1 MGDRG
6 QDPRPASGAIGRL
19 AAAAGNF
26 RRSRGAVT
34 GTPQTERRDPA
45 RALDFLRPAELAGD
59 GSGPSEGLVRMLDE
73 RERLRR
79 SPQLADRLRGTSWYH
94 TIELPGGLVTPG
106 YYDHRDLVSG
116 YGFPESMTG
125 VRALDVATFDGF
137 WAFEMERRGATV
149 TALDL
154 SNSLEIDIPPQARA
168 LAVREGLGVPVGTGF
183 VIAAESLG
191 SRVDRREGTVYELGP
206 DDWGSYDYVHVGD
219 LLLHLE
225 RPLEALRRIR
235 SVTAGILHLSDTY
248 DPSLPRQAVRYLGGW
263 SDAIWWMP
271 GLDTLCQWIADAGF
285 EDMEVLRTYQ
295 LDVRTTGATGYWRAV
310 VQARG

>member
-1 MGDRG
+1 MGEGRQAARFG
-6 QDPRPASGAIGRL
+6 SGAIRR
-19 AAAAGNF
+19 AVAAAGRL
-26 RRSRGAVT
+26 RRSRVGAT
-34 GTPQTERRDPA
+34 GSPRLRSRDPA

-59 GSGPSEGLVRMLDE
+59 GTGPSEGLVRMLAD

-79 SPQLADRLRGTSWYH
+79 SPQLSDRLRSTSWYH
-94 TIELPGGLVTPG
+94 TIELPGGMVTPG
-106 YYDHRDLVSG
+106 YYDHRELVAG

-125 VRALDVATFDGF
+125 MRALDVATFDGF

-168 LAVREGLGVPVGTGF
+168 LAIREGLGVPVGAGF
-183 VIAAESLG
+183 AIASDSLG
-191 SRVDRREGTVYELGP
+191 SSVNRREGTVYELGP
-206 DDWGSYDYVHVGD
+206 DSWGSYDYVHVGD
-219 LLLHLE
+219 LLPHLE

-235 SVTAGILHLSDTY
+235 SVTSGTLHISDTF
-248 DPSLPRQAVRYLGGW
+248 DPSLPSQTLRYLGGW

-285 EDMEVLRTYQ
+285 EDVDVVGTYQ
-295 LDVRTTGATGYWRAV
+295 LDVSTTRAPGYWRAV